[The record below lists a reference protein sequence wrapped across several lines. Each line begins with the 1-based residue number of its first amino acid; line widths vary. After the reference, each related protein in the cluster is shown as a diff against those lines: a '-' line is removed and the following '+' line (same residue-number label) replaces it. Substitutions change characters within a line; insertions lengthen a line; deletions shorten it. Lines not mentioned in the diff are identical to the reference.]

1 MWKFS
6 QKKNS
11 RIFLKKLIMKT
22 LLFLLIITI
31 SSSTNAQIASL
42 ETVRNFWDTNIMEI
56 IRLDKEKIIEHTNYP
71 VEGSWGYVLEL
82 EGEPDTWT
90 TAEFNNGLP
99 LIFNDQ
105 LRIALRSKT
114 YNDLVHF
121 ENETGELEFIIQL
134 TSITSTDDGD
144 FESSTFLY
152 FKKFEGVWKLFKME
166 YAG

>member
-1 MWKFS
+1 
-6 QKKNS
+6 
-11 RIFLKKLIMKT
+11 MKA
-22 LLFLLIITI
+22 LFLLLLLMSSTI
-31 SSSTNAQIASL
+31 SFSQIANL

-56 IRLDKEKIIEHTNYP
+56 IRLEKDKIIKHTNYP

-82 EGEPDTWT
+82 EGEAEIWT
-90 TAEFNNGLP
+90 TEDFNAGIP
-99 LIFNDQ
+99 LLFNEE
-105 LRIALRSKT
+105 LRSAMRSKS

-121 ENETGELEFIIQL
+121 KNDNGELEFILQV
-134 TSITSTDDGD
+134 TTITSTEDGD

>member
-1 MWKFS
+1 
-6 QKKNS
+6 
-11 RIFLKKLIMKT
+11 MKA
-22 LLFLLIITI
+22 LLFLLLMTT
-31 SSSTNAQIASL
+31 STVAFSQIADL

-56 IRLDKEKIIEHTNYP
+56 IRLEKDKIIEHTNYP

-82 EGEPDTWT
+82 EGEPETWT
-90 TAEFNNGLP
+90 NTDFNNGLP
-99 LIFNDQ
+99 VIFNDQ

-121 ENETGELEFIIQL
+121 ENEKGELEFIIQL